1 MNRSGPRIE
10 DEKESGTLSAKVR
23 NATRA
28 GADGTAEEVEQEA
41 RGGVWTGRCAAV
53 VRECERAVKMR
64 KRGRA
69 AERMIAFDTVGICRS
84 LLAAGAK
91 TVRNGVRTGVCL
103 GCSAFFLV
111 SDEAER
117 NRTDVRSER
126 RESWRRTGSE
136 SRRGR
141 TKRMMRPERHG
152 TKTGRETADEGRKGI
167 EAGPDLSG
175 TCRAGGGRMNGSR
188 GLPERTRR
196 GRGCLT
202 RFSALREIAYSEKFP
217 MSSTNKKGLSK
228 IC

>member
-1 MNRSGPRIE
+1 MEVNRSGPRIE

-103 GCSAFFLV
+103 GCGAFFLV
-111 SDEAER
+111 
-117 NRTDVRSER
+117 RTKQNETR
-126 RESWRRTGSE
+126 REHDGCTVRTQREPAQNRIGKSARQDETDGAAGTARDEDRTGN
-136 SRRGR
+136 GR
-141 TKRMMRPERHG
+141 
-152 TKTGRETADEGRKGI
+152 
-167 EAGPDLSG
+167 
-175 TCRAGGGRMNGSR
+175 
-188 GLPERTRR
+188 
-196 GRGCLT
+196 
-202 RFSALREIAYSEKFP
+202 
-217 MSSTNKKGLSK
+217 
-228 IC
+228 

>member
-23 NATRA
+23 NAARA
-28 GADGTAEEVEQEA
+28 GADGTAEEVERKA

-69 AERMIAFDTVGICRS
+69 AERMIAFDTDGICRS

-117 NRTDVRSER
+117 NT
-126 RESWRRTGSE
+126 TG
-136 SRRGR
+136 
-141 TKRMMRPERHG
+141 
-152 TKTGRETADEGRKGI
+152 TGRMYDSNAV
-167 EAGPDLSG
+167 
-175 TCRAGGGRMNGSR
+175 RAGAEQDRKVGAAGRNGWCGR
-188 GLPERTRR
+188 NGAGRR
-196 GRGCLT
+196 PDGKRPMKAEKESKPGR
-202 RFSALREIAYSEKFP
+202 
-217 MSSTNKKGLSK
+217 
-228 IC
+228 ICPKHVAQAVGA

>member
-1 MNRSGPRIE
+1 
-10 DEKESGTLSAKVR
+10 
-23 NATRA
+23 
-28 GADGTAEEVEQEA
+28 
-41 RGGVWTGRCAAV
+41 
-53 VRECERAVKMR
+53 
-64 KRGRA
+64 
-69 AERMIAFDTVGICRS
+69 
-84 LLAAGAK
+84 
-91 TVRNGVRTGVCL
+91 
-103 GCSAFFLV
+103 
-111 SDEAER
+111 
-117 NRTDVRSER
+117 
-126 RESWRRTGSE
+126 
-136 SRRGR
+136 
-141 TKRMMRPERHG
+141 MMRPERHG